1 MAGINAKCPNTQP
14 FEGRIDASRTPF
26 RNPMTQRRL
35 DDSEI
40 RRKAG
45 RTVELVGEFTD
56 RLEISAGRSRLLMCR

>member
-1 MAGINAKCPNTQP
+1 
-14 FEGRIDASRTPF
+14 
-26 RNPMTQRRL
+26 MTQRRL

-56 RLEISAGRSRLLMCR
+56 RLEVSAGRSRLLMCR

>member
-1 MAGINAKCPNTQP
+1 
-14 FEGRIDASRTPF
+14 
-26 RNPMTQRRL
+26 MTQRRL

-56 RLEISAGRSRLLMCR
+56 RLEVSAGRTRMDVIMTSVDLCLSVPAASKTSTPPVAL